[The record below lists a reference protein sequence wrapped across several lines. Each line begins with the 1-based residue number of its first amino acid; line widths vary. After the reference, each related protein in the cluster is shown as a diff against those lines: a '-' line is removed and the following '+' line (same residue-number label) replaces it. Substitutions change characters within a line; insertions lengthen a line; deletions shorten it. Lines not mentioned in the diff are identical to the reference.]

1 MASDERLL
9 QVSAVPDPLL
19 HIVALKKW
27 LTLLDELVCA
37 HLHVLVEEVASEHLL
52 PIFRVEDLRVQER
65 VPTDGL
71 CDKLEILVVE
81 ELVVVVECQE
91 RHDRHIHDVLLV
103 QRVVHIQISHVVVP
117 LRIVGVQEQCVE
129 WELWS
134 NSFAHIE
141 QIEHLLD
148 GLVTL
153 LSHTS
158 IVNISKIS

>member
-9 QVSAVPDPLL
+9 QVGAVPDPLL
-19 HIVALKKW
+19 HVVTFEKW

-37 HLHVLVEEVASEHLL
+37 HLHILIEEVASEHLL
-52 PIFRVEDLRVQER
+52 PVFRVKDLRVQER
-65 VPTDGL
+65 VPTDSFG
-71 CDKLEILVVE
+71 DKLEILIVE
-81 ELVVVVECQE
+81 ELVVVVKCQE

-117 LRIVGVQEQCVE
+117 LWIVGVQEQCVE

-134 NSFAHIE
+134 DSFAHIE
-141 QIEHLLD
+141 QVEHLLD
-148 GLVTL
+148 GFVTL

-158 IVNISKIS
+158 VSNISKIR